1 MTRKVDDPAQQP
13 GIETF
18 TLPASEMQFSRLACG
33 PRNGEV
39 VLLLHGFP
47 QFADSWTEVM
57 LELAN
62 AGYSAIAVNQRGYS
76 TGAQPKRRGAYTVD
90 ELVADVLGIAD
101 ALGSGP
107 IDLSR

>member
-1 MTRKVDDPAQQP
+1 
-13 GIETF
+13 
-18 TLPASEMQFSRLACG
+18 
-33 PRNGEV
+33 
-39 VLLLHGFP
+39 
-47 QFADSWTEVM
+47 M

-101 ALGSGP
+101 ALGSRP